1 MQAWW
6 SAYGRPGELRVLAAF
21 DEDGALRGILP
32 LRSGRISRYG
42 LSAPALDLLTDGSND
57 SDYLD
62 FIIAAGYEAAVTEG
76 AREFLT
82 QQLRRGAV
90 LRLNEIAEDSQ
101 TLPLLRSLA
110 ATERLIWEET
120 DVPCAVVTLPETW
133 EEFLS
138 TLKPRFRSKVRST
151 LRNLEAR
158 PEVSFGIC
166 QTTEDVERLLPVL
179 FDLHT
184 RRWQQDGQ
192 PGVFGRAE
200 KRDFYRKL
208 SPLLLER
215 GWLRLTWVAWNGHI
229 VACQY
234 GFTSGNAYFQLQEGY
249 EPASEHWNVGIGL
262 RAWSIREFIARGL
275 REYDFLGGMSR
286 SKVDWGARQKQS
298 KRLLLARP
306 GVSRLLICRGPA
318 WEAQA
323 KESVRKILPERLLEA
338 RRAFLTGSNASG
350 RAGSPLRPSWA
361 RKAAARCYVN
371 SPLPNLVR
379 PLRERYRVFASNRS
393 KWPGIAC
400 ERRAEPSGRIF
411 FYHRVNE
418 ENDPYFPACS
428 TDLFER
434 QIRFLA
440 KHYQVVSLAEL
451 LGRLEQGGGAGHMV
465 AITLDDGYQDNYHY
479 AFPILKRYNLP
490 ATIFLTTAPIDDQ
503 QPLWFESL
511 AAAIKKTS
519 QQHIDVEIDL
529 PRRFWLRN
537 EQERLEANARIFGL
551 LRNLSDEQRRVWH
564 KELLG
569 TLGASGEADCTDRML
584 TWDQVREMQRHGVAF
599 GGHSVTHPFLSKM
612 SVDAMAWEVSE
623 CKRRIEAETQSR
635 VEHFAY
641 PNGREE
647 DFAPWNKDVLRAA
660 GYEAAVTTIWGVNH
674 RSTDRWELHRGQ
686 PWEED
691 PALFAWKLDW
701 YQLNEE

>member
-1 MQAWW
+1 MKFVELRTEADVHALRDAWTTLLAATPSHTTFQTWEWMQAWW

-249 EPASEHWNVGIGL
+249 EPAARRCGTVWGI
-262 RAWSIREFIARGL
+262 F
-275 REYDFLGGMSR
+275 
-286 SKVDWGARQKQS
+286 
-298 KRLLLARP
+298 LLA
-306 GVSRLLICRGPA
+306 
-318 WEAQA
+318 
-323 KESVRKILPERLLEA
+323 
-338 RRAFLTGSNASG
+338 
-350 RAGSPLRPSWA
+350 
-361 RKAAARCYVN
+361 
-371 SPLPNLVR
+371 
-379 PLRERYRVFASNRS
+379 
-393 KWPGIAC
+393 
-400 ERRAEPSGRIF
+400 
-411 FYHRVNE
+411 HR
-418 ENDPYFPACS
+418 
-428 TDLFER
+428 
-434 QIRFLA
+434 
-440 KHYQVVSLAEL
+440 
-451 LGRLEQGGGAGHMV
+451 
-465 AITLDDGYQDNYHY
+465 
-479 AFPILKRYNLP
+479 
-490 ATIFLTTAPIDDQ
+490 
-503 QPLWFESL
+503 
-511 AAAIKKTS
+511 
-519 QQHIDVEIDL
+519 
-529 PRRFWLRN
+529 
-537 EQERLEANARIFGL
+537 
-551 LRNLSDEQRRVWH
+551 
-564 KELLG
+564 
-569 TLGASGEADCTDRML
+569 ADCP
-584 TWDQVREMQRHGVAF
+584 A
-599 GGHSVTHPFLSKM
+599 SK
-612 SVDAMAWEVSE
+612 
-623 CKRRIEAETQSR
+623 KNRRSAIE
-635 VEHFAY
+635 HYF
-641 PNGREE
+641 
-647 DFAPWNKDVLRAA
+647 K
-660 GYEAAVTTIWGVNH
+660 
-674 RSTDRWELHRGQ
+674 
-686 PWEED
+686 
-691 PALFAWKLDW
+691 
-701 YQLNEE
+701 